1 MTNNP
6 YTKIRL
12 LAQKRN

>member
-1 MTNNP
+1 M

-12 LAQKRN
+12 LLKL